1 MTSWVKRVLE
11 STGYAGVVLLM
22 FVENVFPPIP
32 SEVVM
37 PYAGFVA
44 SRGEL
49 ILGGVVLAGSLGS
62 VLGALPLYYAGRW
75 VEEERLKRWAAEHGH
90 WLMLKPRD
98 VEKAER
104 WFDRHATLAVFL
116 GRMVPGV
123 RSLISIPAGFTR
135 MNLARFL
142 FWTFLGTTLWAAL
155 LGGLGAFLGD
165 RYEVVGRWTGP
176 VSWLVLGGLLVWYV
190 VYVWRNHRLK
200 HRSKRRARAEGEQR
214 DAAGGEDR

>member
-11 STGYAGVVLLM
+11 ATGYAGVVLLM

-44 SRGEL
+44 SRGDL
-49 ILGGVVLAGSLGS
+49 ILAGVVLAGSLGS
-62 VLGALPLYYAGRW
+62 VLGAVPLYYAGRW
-75 VEEERLKRWAAEHGH
+75 VDEERLKRWAGDHGH
-90 WLMLKPRD
+90 WLMVKPRD
-98 VEKAER
+98 VEKAQH

-135 MNLARFL
+135 MHLGRFL
-142 FWTFLGTTLWAAL
+142 VWTALGTTLWAGL
-155 LGGLGAFLGD
+155 LAWLGAYLGA
-165 RYEVVGRWTGP
+165 RYEAVERWTGP
-176 VSWLVLGGLLVWYV
+176 LSWLVLGGLGLWYAAH
-190 VYVWRNHRLK
+190 VWRHHRRK
-200 HRSKRRARAEGEQR
+200 AAARRG
-214 DAAGGEDR
+214 DG